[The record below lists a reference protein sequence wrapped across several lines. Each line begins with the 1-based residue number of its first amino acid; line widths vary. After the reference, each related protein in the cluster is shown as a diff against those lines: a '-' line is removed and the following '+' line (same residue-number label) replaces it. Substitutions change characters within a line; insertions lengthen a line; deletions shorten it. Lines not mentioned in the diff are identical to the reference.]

1 MLFFLQV
8 SSEVGEVKCKQLW
21 RNPLA
26 FYCPLVAGCGPVPV
40 QDWSSIT
47 TNKNH
52 MSWSGHKYIIL
63 CSRSVDFFQTTKA
76 GVINLLPS
84 HKQKVLEQ
92 KSREGR
98 ESKVQTMC
106 WQKDKEGGNRAKS
119 SVKYILWQTRYVTF
133 KWSALL
139 ETDGAKQ
146 VGNRKSCERCRG
158 RAVEGESYR
167 GMKLR
172 DDGTVTERKDAGG

>member
-26 FYCPLVAGCGPVPV
+26 FYCPLVADCGPVPV
-40 QDWSSIT
+40 QDWRSIT

-52 MSWSGHKYIIL
+52 MSLSGRKYIIL
-63 CSRSVDFFQTTKA
+63 CCRSVDFFQTTRA
-76 GVINLLPS
+76 GMIHLLPS
-84 HKQKVLEQ
+84 HKQEVLEQ

-106 WQKDKEGGNRAKS
+106 WQKDKEGRNRAKS

-133 KWSALL
+133 KSSALL
-139 ETDGAKQ
+139 ETDGAK
-146 VGNRKSCERCRG
+146 RG
-158 RAVEGESYR
+158 TEKMESQ
-167 GMKLR
+167 KN
-172 DDGTVTERKDAGG
+172 EA

>member
-1 MLFFLQV
+1 MLFFVQV

-52 MSWSGHKYIIL
+52 MSLSGKKY
-63 CSRSVDFFQTTKA
+63 SVDFFQTTKA
-76 GVINLLPS
+76 VMINLLPP

-92 KSREGR
+92 KNREGR

-106 WQKDKEGGNRAKS
+106 WQKDKEGHNRAKS
-119 SVKYILWQTRYVTF
+119 SVKYILWQARYVTF
-133 KWSALL
+133 KSSALL

-146 VGNRKSCERCRG
+146 VGNRKSCQRCRW
-158 RAVEGESYR
+158 RAVEGESCR

-172 DDGTVTERKDAGG
+172 DDGTVTERKGAGG